1 MSDIDTNPYAAP
13 VAQALP
19 PLLPKAATGY
29 FYRDDKYLVVS
40 NHAELPH
47 RCVLTNQPVAP
58 DGWRKPVAI
67 AWTPP
72 WVFVTLLA
80 GALVALI
87 LILVLQKKAKVTYSL
102 SPEGRGRIQKKKM
115 VGWLMLL
122 GAIALIV
129 GGFNVP
135 EGSGLTVFAMLG
147 GILVIVV
154 SLIFFSIANPVKA
167 VKFRDGWF
175 RLKGCSPEFLDSLPP
190 MPSSPF

>member
-1 MSDIDTNPYAAP
+1 MSDIETNPYAAP

-19 PLLPKAATGY
+19 PLLPTSASGY

-87 LILVLQKKAKVTYSL
+87 LILVLQKKAKITYSL
-102 SPEGRGRIQKKKM
+102 SPEGRGRIQKKKITGWLLLLGSIGLFVAAFNLTDQSM
-115 VGWLMLL
+115 VGISVVAGILSLL
-122 GAIALIV
+122 ASLIV
-129 GGFNVP
+129 
-135 EGSGLTVFAMLG
+135 
-147 GILVIVV
+147 
-154 SLIFFSIANPVKA
+154 FSVANPVKA

>member
-19 PLLPKAATGY
+19 PLLPTTASGY

-40 NHAELPH
+40 NHADLPH

-72 WVFVTLLA
+72 WVFVTVLA

-87 LILVLQKKAKVTYSL
+87 LILVLQKKAKITYSL

-115 VGWLMLL
+115 IGWLLL
-122 GAIALIV
+122 LVAIGLFVAA
-129 GGFNVP
+129 FN
-135 EGSGLTVFAMLG
+135 LAD
-147 GILVIVV
+147 
-154 SLIFFSIANPVKA
+154 
-167 VKFRDGWF
+167 DG
-175 RLKGCSPEFLDSLPP
+175 
-190 MPSSPF
+190 

>member
-19 PLLPKAATGY
+19 PLLPTTATGY

-40 NHAELPH
+40 NHADLPH

-87 LILVLQKKAKVTYSL
+87 LILVLQKKAKITYSL

-115 VGWLMLL
+115 IGWLLL
-122 GAIALIV
+122 LVAIGLFVAA
-129 GGFNVP
+129 FNLDD
-135 EGSGLTVFAMLG
+135 ESMLG
-147 GILVIVV
+147 ISVMAGILTLLA
-154 SLIFFSIANPVKA
+154 SLVLFSVANPVKA

-175 RLKGCSPEFLDSLPP
+175 RLKGCSPEFLDSLPA